1 MTTDE
6 INTRRSCQRM
16 LFSKKKQCGVA
27 CVAASV
33 IIVYGVVCGIANA
46 IRRGKQ
52 NGRY

>member
-1 MTTDE
+1 MTMFE
-6 INTRRSCQRM
+6 FMVNALYM
-16 LFSKKKQCGVA
+16 LCGVL

-33 IIVYGVVCGIANA
+33 IIVYGVVCGIANT

>member
-1 MTTDE
+1 MTMFDFMV
-6 INTRRSCQRM
+6 NALYM

-46 IRRGKQ
+46 IRRKQ